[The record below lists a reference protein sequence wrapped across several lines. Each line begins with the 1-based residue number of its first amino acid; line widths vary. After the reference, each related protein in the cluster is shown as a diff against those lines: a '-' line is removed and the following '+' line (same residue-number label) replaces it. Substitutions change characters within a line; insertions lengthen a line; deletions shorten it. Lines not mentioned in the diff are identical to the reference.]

1 MNIHLAKSQ
10 AVGVRLLILM
20 FVAALFLGG
29 CSSSGRRLQVRP
41 QQVSLHASD
50 AEASDQGLV
59 EIPVEFHGHEV
70 IAEVMINGTGPHR
83 MILDTGSAVCQI
95 SPEVAR
101 QAGIRR
107 SSSVRTRDAHGGS
120 HREGMGIAETIRV
133 GALDGQGVPLTI
145 DDLPPF
151 IAADGDI
158 VGILGYNMFT
168 GHTLVIDYPE
178 QRVFL
183 SDWRLAS
190 STPGTVPLKLING
203 RVPSVRVDM
212 MTGHERRG
220 MPLEMIV
227 DTGSGAGVALAGYY
241 TALYAD
247 TKHTYQRGASMSASG
262 SIQPVH
268 YARMNYDMDLQGVV
282 IRKLMA
288 IVNEDLREDHTTI
301 GGDFMRKFRVSID
314 PVGRHARFELP
325 GGAPD
330 GAKEIVMPVWKGH
343 GFRQS
348 RIDDG
353 RGLVESVVEG
363 SAAQRGGLQP
373 GDIIVGFDGQPL
385 SIDPL
390 HWPLPIQDESIQIRL
405 FEIERDGQRLE
416 LMLEFQDIL
425 PDPEF
430 YKRHQ
435 SPQPVAD

>member
-10 AVGVRLLILM
+10 AVGVRLLILL
-20 FVAALFLGG
+20 FLVALFLGG

-41 QQVSLHASD
+41 QQITLHASE
-50 AEASDQGLV
+50 AEASDRGLV
-59 EIPVEFHGHEV
+59 EIPVEFLGHKV

-83 MILDTGSAVCQI
+83 MMLDTGSAVCQI

-120 HREGMGIAETIRV
+120 HREGMGIARMIRV

-145 DDLPPF
+145 DDLPPA

-158 VGILGYNMFT
+158 VGILGYNMFSA
-168 GHTLVIDYPE
+168 HTLVIDYPE
-178 QRVFL
+178 QRFFL

-203 RVPSVRVDM
+203 RVPSVRIDM

-220 MPLEMIV
+220 MPLQMIV

-247 TKHTYQRGASMSASG
+247 TEHTYERGASMSASG

-268 YARMNYDMDLQGVV
+268 YARMNYDMDLQGVIV
-282 IRKLMA
+282 RKLMA
-288 IVNEDLREDHTTI
+288 IVDEDLREDHTTI
-301 GGDFMRKFRVSID
+301 GGDFLHRFRVSID
-314 PVGRHARFELP
+314 PIGRYARFEL
-325 GGAPD
+325 PD
-330 GAKEIVMPVWKGH
+330 GAKEIVMPVWRRH
-343 GFRQS
+343 GFAQS
-348 RIDDG
+348 LTDDG
-353 RGLVESVVEG
+353 RSHVDEVVEG
-363 SAAQRGGLQP
+363 SPAERGGLLA
-373 GDIIVGFDGQPL
+373 GDVIVGFDGRPL
-385 SIDPL
+385 SIEPL
-390 HWPLPIQDESIQIRL
+390 YWPLPIQDDSIQSRL

-416 LMLEFQDIL
+416 LTLEFQDIL

-435 SPQPVAD
+435 TKQPEAD